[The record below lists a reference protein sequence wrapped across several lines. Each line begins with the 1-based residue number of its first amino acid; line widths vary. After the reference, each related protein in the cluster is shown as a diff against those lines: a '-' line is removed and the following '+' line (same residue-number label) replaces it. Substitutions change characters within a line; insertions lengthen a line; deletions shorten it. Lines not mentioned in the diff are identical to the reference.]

1 MSEQISRVVLVT
13 GGNRGIG
20 LACAKAFAVAGH
32 RVAVTCRG
40 EAPAEVVE
48 SGILA
53 VPCDVTDT
61 EQVDAAFTAIEEQL
75 GPVEILVANA
85 GITRDGL
92 VLRMSDD
99 DFIDVLDA
107 NLTGA
112 FRVCRRA
119 VKRMMKGRWGRIVL
133 VSSIAGRVGQT
144 GQANYSASK
153 AGLVGLGRSLAKE
166 FASRNV
172 TVNVVAPGP
181 ILTDM
186 LAALPDDQQAAYAEA
201 VPLGRLGEVSEI
213 AAAVTYLA
221 SEDAG
226 YVTGAVLPVDGGLF
240 MG

>member
-1 MSEQISRVVLVT
+1 MSRVVLVT

-20 LACAKAFAVAGH
+20 LACALAFAADGH

-40 EAPAEVVE
+40 EAPTELVDA
-48 SGILA
+48 GILA
-53 VPCDVTDT
+53 VPCDVTDSAT
-61 EQVDAAFTAIEEQL
+61 VDTAFATIEEKL

-92 VLRMSDD
+92 VLRMSDG
-99 DFIDVLDA
+99 DFTDVIDA

-112 FRVCRRA
+112 FRVARRA
-119 VKRMMKGRWGRIVL
+119 VRGMMKARWGRIIL

-144 GQANYSASK
+144 GQANYAASK

-201 VPLGRLGEVSEI
+201 VPLGRLGQAEEV
-213 AAAVTYLA
+213 AAAITFLA
-221 SEDAG
+221 SDAAS
-226 YVTGAVLPVDGGLF
+226 YITGAVLPVDGGLF

>member
-1 MSEQISRVVLVT
+1 MSRVVLVT

-20 LACAKAFAVAGH
+20 LACALAFAAEGQ

-40 EAPAEVVE
+40 EAPAELVDA
-48 SGILA
+48 GILA
-53 VPCDVTDT
+53 VPCDVTDSAT
-61 EQVDAAFTAIEEQL
+61 VDAAFTAIEGEL
-75 GPVEILVANA
+75 GPVEVLVANA

-92 VLRMSDD
+92 VLRMSDG
-99 DFIDVLDA
+99 DFTDVIDA

-112 FRVCRRA
+112 FRVARRA
-119 VKRMMKGRWGRIVL
+119 VRGMMKARWGRIIL

-144 GQANYSASK
+144 GQANYAASK

-201 VPLGRLGEVSEI
+201 VPLGRLGQAEEV
-213 AAAVTYLA
+213 AAAIAFLA
-221 SEDAG
+221 SDAAS
-226 YVTGAVLPVDGGLF
+226 YITGAVLPVDGGLF

>member
-1 MSEQISRVVLVT
+1 MSRVVLVT

-20 LACAKAFAVAGH
+20 LACALAFAADGH

-40 EAPAEVVE
+40 EAPAELVDA
-48 SGILA
+48 GILA
-53 VPCDVTDT
+53 VPCDVTDSAT
-61 EQVDAAFTAIEEQL
+61 VDTAFATIEEKL

-92 VLRMSDD
+92 VLRMSDG
-99 DFIDVLDA
+99 DFTDVIDA

-112 FRVCRRA
+112 FRVARRA
-119 VKRMMKGRWGRIVL
+119 VRGMMKARWGRIIL

-144 GQANYSASK
+144 GQANYAASK

-186 LAALPDDQQAAYAEA
+186 LAALPNDQQAAYAEA
-201 VPLGRLGEVSEI
+201 VPLGRLGQAEEV
-213 AAAVTYLA
+213 AAAIAFLA
-221 SEDAG
+221 SDAAS
-226 YVTGAVLPVDGGLF
+226 YITGAVLPVDGGLF

>member
-1 MSEQISRVVLVT
+1 MSRVVLVT

-20 LACAKAFAVAGH
+20 LACALAFAADGH

-40 EAPAEVVE
+40 EAPAELVDA
-48 SGILA
+48 GILA
-53 VPCDVTDT
+53 VPCDVTDSAT
-61 EQVDAAFTAIEEQL
+61 VDTAFATIEEKL

-92 VLRMSDD
+92 VLRMSDG
-99 DFIDVLDA
+99 DFTDVIDA

-112 FRVCRRA
+112 FRVARRA
-119 VKRMMKGRWGRIVL
+119 VRGMMKARWGRIIL
-133 VSSIAGRVGQT
+133 VSSVAGRVGQT

-201 VPLGRLGEVSEI
+201 VPLGRLGQAEEV
-213 AAAVTYLA
+213 AAAIAFLA
-221 SEDAG
+221 SDAAS
-226 YVTGAVLPVDGGLF
+226 YITGAVLPVDGGLF

>member
-1 MSEQISRVVLVT
+1 MSRVVLVT

-20 LACAKAFAVAGH
+20 LACALAFAADGH

-40 EAPAEVVE
+40 EAPAELVDA
-48 SGILA
+48 GILA
-53 VPCDVTDT
+53 VPCDVTDSAT
-61 EQVDAAFTAIEEQL
+61 VDTAFATIEEKF

-92 VLRMSDD
+92 VLRMSDG
-99 DFIDVLDA
+99 DFTDVIDA

-112 FRVCRRA
+112 FRVARRA
-119 VKRMMKGRWGRIVL
+119 VRGMMKARWGRIIL

-144 GQANYSASK
+144 GQANYAASK

-201 VPLGRLGEVSEI
+201 VPLGRLGQAEEV
-213 AAAVTYLA
+213 AAAITFLA
-221 SEDAG
+221 SDPAA
-226 YVTGAVLPVDGGLF
+226 YITGAVLPVDGGLF

>member
-1 MSEQISRVVLVT
+1 MSRVVLVT

-20 LACAKAFAVAGH
+20 LACAQEFAAGGHQVAI
-32 RVAVTCRG
+32 TCRG
-40 EAPAEVVE
+40 EAPAEATNA
-48 SGILA
+48 GILS
-53 VPCDVTDT
+53 VPCDVTNST
-61 EQVDAAFTAIEEQL
+61 QVDAAFSAVEEQL

-92 VLRMSDD
+92 ILRMSDE

-119 VKRMMKGRWGRIVL
+119 VKGMMRGRWGRIIL
-133 VSSIAGRVGQT
+133 ISSIAGRIGQT
-144 GQANYSASK
+144 GQTNYAASK

-166 FASRNV
+166 FASRNI

-181 ILTDM
+181 IVTEM
-186 LAALPDDQQAAYAEA
+186 LAALPADQQATYAEA
-201 VPLGRLGEVSEI
+201 VPLGRLGQPSEVS
-213 AAAVTYLA
+213 AAVTFLA
-221 SEDAG
+221 SEEAG